1 MNCSD
6 RSITCSETSD
16 NMLYGMVWF
25 WTSLKINF
33 YNLGKYLYDNFEIA
47 RNTTDNI
54 QDFLHDTNKCISSFR
69 IENNGLWLSVNS
81 NNNNKLIENIIKFK
95 QCELNN
101 EFINN
106 FLQVYKISKKNQ
118 ITSNDLILLKLEN
131 KRILKLLNNEQNINL
146 NSEKTLQYFL
156 NIEYSHPNMDEN
168 IEISLTNDYYFENN
182 EVLSSVFILRYLEY
196 QDKPFVYDNNYK
208 INILDNNINSVT
220 LNSDQYILFNK
231 NNYIINEIK
240 KI

>member
-54 QDFLHDTNKCISSFR
+54 QDLLHDTNKCISSFR

-106 FLQVYKISKKNQ
+106 FLQVYIISKKNQ
-118 ITSNDLILLKLEN
+118 ITTNDLILLKLEN

-146 NSEKTLQYFL
+146 NSEKTVQYFL

-196 QDKPFVYDNNYK
+196 QDKPFIYDNNYK
-208 INILDNNINSVT
+208 INILDNNINSIT
-220 LNSDQYILFNK
+220 LNSDQYILLNK

-240 KI
+240 KN

>member
-1 MNCSD
+1 MNFSD

-16 NMLYGMVWF
+16 NLLYGVVWF
-25 WTSLKINF
+25 WTSIKINF
-33 YNLGKYLYDNFEIA
+33 YNFGKYLYDNFELA
-47 RNTTDNI
+47 RNTTDSV
-54 QDFLHDTNKCISSFR
+54 QDILHDTNKCISSYK

-106 FLQVYKISKKNQ
+106 FLQVYKISKKNEL
-118 ITSNDLILLKLEN
+118 TTNDLILLKLEN

-146 NSEKTLQYFL
+146 NSEKTIHHFF

-168 IEISLTNDYYFENN
+168 IEILLNNDYYFENN
-182 EVLSSVFILRYLEY
+182 EVLSSAFVLRYLEY

-208 INILDNNINSVT
+208 INILDNDVNTII
-220 LNSDQYILFNK
+220 LNSDQYILLNK
-231 NNYIINEIK
+231 DNYIINEIK
-240 KI
+240 KN